1 MAIKFDYK
9 SIFEDNTWTV
19 VYDNAEGKSSEFYK
33 IVKSEFEASNYP
45 NLDIQQIEIDT
56 KMAFFAAGDKREMVV
71 VSAKGSAFFQY
82 QVFFSA
88 NRMGNVMMFS
98 CMECMKRGIFA
109 KLAGQSGGEISAL
122 IRGKSQNLSQW
133 EDFTALDNLSN
144 IIFSKAL
151 VKLDPNYK
159 EQKLLLAKGTGG
171 K

>member
-1 MAIKFDYK
+1 MAIKFDYRA
-9 SIFEDNTWTV
+9 IFENTTWTV

-33 IVKSEFEASNYP
+33 IVKSEFEGSNYP
-45 NLDIQQIEIDT
+45 NLDIEQVEIDT
-56 KMAFFAAGDKREMVV
+56 KMGFFGTGDKREMVV
-71 VSAKGSAFFQY
+71 VSAKGSSFFQY

-98 CMECMKRGIFA
+98 CMECMKRGLFA
-109 KLAGQSGGEISAL
+109 KLAQQSGGEITSVV
-122 IRGKSQNLSQW
+122 RDKSQNLSQW
-133 EDFTALDNLSN
+133 EDFVALDNLSN

-159 EQKLLLAKGTGG
+159 EQKLLLAKA